1 LIDCLF
7 VCLFVCK
14 HFSNVNIMEGSSKK
28 LKALFVDGGPRKKN
42 NTAQL
47 LESAI
52 KGASEAG
59 AETSLVRLYDINFT
73 GCKSCFACKLKNAK
87 TDGVCAIKDD
97 LRPVLEQAR
106 EADIIVIGSPVYFGY
121 PSGETRS
128 FMERLLFPNY
138 TYDLD
143 PEGKPLVP
151 IIRKRTAMIFT
162 MNVTEPMLEKMKYP
176 VLLGSCADQLR
187 FIFGH
192 SEVLYACNT
201 YQFSDYSR
209 YAANMFN
216 EEEKRRHRDEHFPID
231 LKNAYELGKRLVE
244 GDESK

>member
-1 LIDCLF
+1 MSAD
-7 VCLFVCK
+7 
-14 HFSNVNIMEGSSKK
+14 KK
-28 LKALFVDGGPRKKN
+28 IKALFVSGSPRKN
-42 NTAQL
+42 CNTGKM
-47 LESAI
+47 LESAM

-59 AETSLVRLYDINFT
+59 AETTYVRLYDLNFS
-73 GCKSCFACKLKNAK
+73 GCRSCFACKLKNAT
-87 TDGVCAIKDD
+87 TDGVCIIKDD
-97 LRPVLEQAR
+97 LRKVLEIAR
-106 EADIIVIGSPVYFGY
+106 EADVVVIGSPVYYGY
-121 PSGETRS
+121 PSGETRA

-162 MNVTEPMLEKMKYP
+162 MNVPEPMMEKMNYP

-216 EEEKRRHRDEHFPID
+216 EEEKRRHRDEHFPVD